1 MPNEKPVPQQI
12 PIEKIHDLPGIPK
25 ITMSDKS
32 YGGLVASVLLDG
44 VKEPVILRQ
53 QEDGEYQ
60 LVSGYRRRKA
70 TELAKL
76 KTMPALVYDMSEKD
90 ALEYHKIANLNPDA
104 PIPGKL
110 VEKDSK
116 APAEKKPVEP
126 VKPDEKKVEAPKVD
140 RATAPAEEKP
150 AEPVKPDEKKAE
162 PPKVDKA
169 AVPADKRPAEPVK
182 PNEKKAEPPKV
193 EKTEAPAEKKP
204 TEPVKADEK
213 KAEPPKVEKAAVPSD
228 KKPTEPV
235 KPDEKKAE
243 APKVEKT
250 EAPTEK
256 KPAEPV
262 KPDEKKAEPPKVEK
276 VAVPADKKPAE
287 PVKPAEKK
295 AEPPKAEKPAK
306 APAAKKKEAEEKP
319 VGKTAIGPTGTAI
332 TQLLG
337 EKLNPPTAKDI
348 EALPI
353 PGEGEAFSAVLH
365 PAYLKKAE
373 INTFSV
379 DRNSDDFKELY
390 KSIERFGVK
399 DPVLARFNK
408 DGELEILSGQ
418 RRHLIASELNYPVP
432 TIIQQLDD
440 DDAKIL
446 VADGNLHREHIST
459 YDLSRALRMKADS
472 MKRKAGRK
480 LRGVK
485 GGPETD
491 ELIAKEMGMSTMKLN
506 RLMKLSE
513 ATQQICDLVDDGT
526 IAVSIAYNLAFLQPK
541 HQDTVAD
548 LIGINVKVNNEN
560 TTNLKKIA
568 ARESL
573 TEQKIRDVLEGKYPP
588 KVVEKPKAAE
598 PPAQPAPAMAPAP
611 ASIPK
616 SPDMGTPVPGQPSD
630 KVIPFPSAPGQDAAP
645 TVSGQDAAP
654 SQPAV
659 PGQSAAPTAPTPP
672 APAEAA
678 PTAPQAEPPA
688 PTAPGEAPKEAQDR
702 ENSYETK
709 IVLRGDRLRKYFPDV
724 SMTPLAIENSI
735 YDALEERRQRL
746 AREKAK
752 TEIFKGKKEPVK

>member
-1 MPNEKPVPQQI
+1 MPNEKPIPQKI
-12 PIEKIHDLPGIPK
+12 PLDKIHDLPGIP
-25 ITMSDKS
+25 TVTQADKS
-32 YGGLVASVLLDG
+32 YGGLVASILLDG

-53 QEDGEYQ
+53 REDGEYQ

-76 KTMPALVYDMSEKD
+76 RELPALVYDMSEKD
-90 ALEYHKIANLNPDA
+90 ALEYHKIANLNPDT

-116 APAEKKPVEP
+116 ALSDK
-126 VKPDEKKVEAPKVD
+126 
-140 RATAPAEEKP
+140 KP
-150 AEPVKPDEKKAE
+150 AEPEKK
-162 PPKVDKA
+162 
-169 AVPADKRPAEPVK
+169 
-182 PNEKKAEPPKV
+182 
-193 EKTEAPAEKKP
+193 
-204 TEPVKADEK
+204 DE
-213 KAEPPKVEKAAVPSD
+213 EN
-228 KKPTEPV
+228 

-243 APKVEKT
+243 APKPEM
-250 EAPTEK
+250 
-256 KPAEPV
+256 PAL
-262 KPDEKKAEPPKVEK
+262 A
-276 VAVPADKKPAE
+276 PADKKPAE
-287 PVKPAEKK
+287 PEKKDEAKKLDEKK
-295 AEPPKAEKPAK
+295 AEAPKAEKPAPAPADKKPAEQEKKDEAKKPVENKAEVPKPDKPAPAPATKEPAKPANEKEKKAAETPAHAAADKEKKPAPKKDDKPAK
-306 APAAKKKEAEEKP
+306 APAPKKEDKP
-319 VGKTAIGPTGTAI
+319 VEKTAIGPTGTSI
-332 TQLLG
+332 TKLLG
-337 EKLNPPTAKDI
+337 EKLDPPTEKDKKS
-348 EALPI
+348 LPI

-365 PAYLKKAE
+365 PAYLKKAD

-379 DRNSDDFKELY
+379 DRSSDDFKELF

-408 DGELEILSGQ
+408 DGDLEILSGQ

-440 DDAKIL
+440 DDARIL
-446 VADGNLHREHIST
+446 VADGNLQREHIST

-526 IAVSIAYNLAFLQPK
+526 IAVSIAYNIAFLQPE

-560 TTNLKKIA
+560 TKNLKKIA
-568 ARESL
+568 ANETL

-588 KVVEKPKAAE
+588 KVVEKPKAVE
-598 PPAQPAPAMAPAP
+598 PPAPAVQPMAPAP
-611 ASIPK
+611 AAIPK
-616 SPDMGTPVPGQPSD
+616 SPDVGTPVPGHPAD
-630 KVIPFPSAPGQDAAP
+630 KVIPFPASPVSETAPVQPVPSTPAQSTADAP
-645 TVSGQDAAP
+645 TVESAPAA
-654 SQPAV
+654 Q
-659 PGQSAAPTAPTPP
+659 TPP
-672 APAEAA
+672 AQTVAVPTPA
-678 PTAPQAEPPA
+678 
-688 PTAPGEAPKEAQDR
+688 EAPKEAPDR

-724 SMTPLAIENSI
+724 SMTTLGIENSI
-735 YDALEERRQRL
+735 YDALEERRQRQ
-746 AREKAK
+746 AKEKAK
-752 TEIFKGKKEPVK
+752 AEIFKGKKEPVK

>member
-1 MPNEKPVPQQI
+1 MPNEKPVPQKI
-12 PIEKIHDLPGIPK
+12 PLEKIHDLPVIP
-25 ITMSDKS
+25 TVTLTDKS
-32 YGGLVASVLLDG
+32 YGGLVASILLDG

-53 QEDGEYQ
+53 REDGEYQ

-76 KTMPALVYDMSEKD
+76 KELPALVYDMSEKD
-90 ALEYHKIANLNPDA
+90 ALEYHKLANLNPAA

-110 VEKDSK
+110 VEKDETVK
-116 APAEKKPVEP
+116 AEKP
-126 VKPDEKKVEAPKVD
+126 
-140 RATAPAEEKP
+140 
-150 AEPVKPDEKKAE
+150 
-162 PPKVDKA
+162 
-169 AVPADKRPAEPVK
+169 VPA
-182 PNEKKAEPPKV
+182 
-193 EKTEAPAEKKP
+193 
-204 TEPVKADEK
+204 
-213 KAEPPKVEKAAVPSD
+213 
-228 KKPTEPV
+228 
-235 KPDEKKAE
+235 
-243 APKVEKT
+243 
-250 EAPTEK
+250 
-256 KPAEPV
+256 
-262 KPDEKKAEPPKVEK
+262 
-276 VAVPADKKPAE
+276 PADKKPAE
-287 PVKPAEKK
+287 PEKKDEAKKPDEKESEAPKLEKSAPAPADKMPAEPEKKDEAKRPEEKEAEAPKVEKPTPAPADKKPAEPEKKDEKK
-295 AEPPKAEKPAK
+295 AESPKAEKPAQAPTNK
-306 APAAKKKEAEEKP
+306 EAAKPANEKEKKAAEAPAPAAADKEKKPAPKKEDKPAKAPVPKKEDKP
-319 VGKTAIGPTGTAI
+319 VEKTAVGPTGTSI
-332 TQLLG
+332 TKLLG
-337 EKLNPPTAKDI
+337 EKLDPPTEKDKKS
-348 EALPI
+348 LPI

-365 PAYLKKAE
+365 PAYLKKAD

-379 DRNSDDFKELY
+379 DRSSDDFKELF

-408 DGELEILSGQ
+408 DGDLEILSGQ

-440 DDAKIL
+440 DDARIL

-526 IAVSIAYNLAFLQPK
+526 IAVSIAYNIAFLQPK
-541 HQDTVAD
+541 HQDMVAD
-548 LIGINVKVNNEN
+548 MIGINVKVNNEN

-568 ARESL
+568 AKESL

-588 KVVEKPKAAE
+588 KVVEKPKAVE
-598 PPAQPAPAMAPAP
+598 PPAPSTPPMAPAP

-630 KVIPFPSAPGQDAAP
+630 KVIPFPAAPGQDAAL
-645 TVSGQDAAP
+645 TVSGQDTAP

-659 PGQSAAPTAPTPP
+659 PGQSAAPAAPTPP

-678 PTAPQAEPPA
+678 QTAPQAEPPA
-688 PTAPGEAPKEAQDR
+688 PAAPDEAPKEAQDR

-735 YDALEERRQRL
+735 YDALEERRQRQ
-746 AREKAK
+746 AKEKAK
-752 TEIFKGKKEPVK
+752 AEIFKGKKEPVK